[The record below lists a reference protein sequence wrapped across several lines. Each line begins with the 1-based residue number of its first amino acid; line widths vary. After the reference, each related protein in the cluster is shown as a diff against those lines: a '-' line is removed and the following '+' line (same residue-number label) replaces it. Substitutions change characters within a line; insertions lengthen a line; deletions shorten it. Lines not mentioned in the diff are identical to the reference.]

1 MTRRWLAAAG
11 AVVLV
16 LSGVLAWLV
25 YYSSALGL
33 DNIEVRGGQSLSPA
47 TVQDVLAIAEGT
59 PLARVDLRAA
69 EAALEGIPQIESAS
83 VSRDWP
89 GTLVVQL
96 TERRPIAAVDIGGT
110 TWLLDR
116 FGVRFAQV
124 SAIPDGVVV
133 LQVER
138 PGPDDR
144 ATTAGIEVIQ
154 ALDPALRQILVRVAA
169 PSLTEI
175 VLELTGERTVIWG
188 SPDNSARKS
197 QILAG
202 LLAGGVV
209 GTVYDV
215 SSPTSAVVR

>member
-1 MTRRWLAAAG
+1 MTRRIAG
-11 AVVLV
+11 AAVL
-16 LSGVLAWLV
+16 LIAGLAGWLV
-25 YYSSALGL
+25 YFSSALGM
-33 DNIEVRGGQSLSPA
+33 DHIEVRGAQSLSA
-47 TVQDVLAIAEGT
+47 ETVRDVLSIAEGT
-59 PLARVDLRAA
+59 PLARVDLAAA
-69 EAALEGIPQIESAS
+69 ETALEGLTQIESAS

-96 TERRPIAAVDIGGT
+96 TERSPVAAVDIDGM

-116 FGVRFAQV
+116 FGITYAQV
-124 SAIPDGVVV
+124 SALPVGLVV
-133 LQVER
+133 LQVDR

-144 ATTAGIEVIQ
+144 ATAAGVEVIQ
-154 ALDPALRQILVRVAA
+154 ALAPAIRELVVRIAA
-169 PSLTEI
+169 PSLTAIE
-175 VLELTGERTVIWG
+175 LELTGERTVIWG
-188 SPDNSARKS
+188 SSDNSARKS

>member
-1 MTRRWLAAAG
+1 MTRRRGAAAA

-16 LSGVLAWLV
+16 LAGVIGWV
-25 YYSSALGL
+25 IYYSSAFGL
-33 DNIEVRGGQSLSPA
+33 DNIEVVGGQSLSAA
-47 TVQDVLAIAEGT
+47 TIQDVLAIAEGT
-59 PLARVDLRAA
+59 PLARVDLGAA
-69 EAALEGIPQIESAS
+69 ETVLEGIPQVESAS

-96 TERRPIAAVDIGGT
+96 TERRAIAAVDIGGT

-144 ATTAGIEVIQ
+144 ATAAGIQVIQ
-154 ALDPALRQILVRVAA
+154 SLDSAIRQILVRVAA

-175 VLELTGERTVIWG
+175 ELELTGERTVIWG
-188 SPDNSARKS
+188 SPDSSARKS
-197 QILAG
+197 QILVG

-215 SSPTSAVVR
+215 SSPTSAVIR

>member
-1 MTRRWLAAAG
+1 MTRRRIAGAAA
-11 AVVLV
+11 VL
-16 LSGVLAWLV
+16 LIAGVAGWLV
-25 YYSSALGL
+25 YFSSALGM
-33 DNIEVRGGQSLSPA
+33 DHIEVRGAQSLSA
-47 TVQDVLAIAEGT
+47 ETVRDVLSIAEGT
-59 PLARVDLRAA
+59 PLARVDLAAA
-69 EAALEGIPQIESAS
+69 ESALEGLTQIESAS

-96 TERRPIAAVDIGGT
+96 IERSAVAAVDIDGT

-116 FGVRFAQV
+116 FGITYAQV
-124 SAIPDGVVV
+124 SALPTGLVV
-133 LQVER
+133 LEVDR

-144 ATTAGIEVIQ
+144 ATAAGVEVIQ
-154 ALDPALRQILVRVAA
+154 ALAPPIRELVVRIAA

-175 VLELTGERTVIWG
+175 ELELTGERTVIWG
-188 SPDNSARKS
+188 SSDDSVRKS